1 MLLSNN
7 SLLKKRKKK
16 LKKKKKER
24 KHIKNKKKI
33 KVTYLAFACVNI
45 CDFKFVDC
53 ANFLLHPSNGQT

>member
-1 MLLSNN
+1 MLLSID

-16 LKKKKKER
+16 IKRKKER
-24 KHIKNKKKI
+24 KTYQNKKKI